1 MAVSV
6 FLEFPGVT
14 REQYEQ
20 LAQDMALSGPPE
32 GVIVH
37 VCGPTSEGGWRLV
50 DVWETQ
56 EAFER
61 FANELL
67 IPHAQARGFP
77 QPSEREFFEPFHVL
91 TAGG

>member
-1 MAVSV
+1 MAVGV

-20 LAQDMALSGPPE
+20 LAQDMALSAPPE
-32 GVIVH
+32 GVVVH

-50 DVWETQ
+50 DVWESQ

-61 FANELL
+61 FANESCSS
-67 IPHAQARGFP
+67 PARRPSGFP
-77 QPSEREFFEPFHVL
+77 SPPSESFSNLSMF
-91 TAGG
+91 

>member
-1 MAVSV
+1 MAVGV
-6 FLEFPGVT
+6 LLEFPGVT

-32 GVIVH
+32 EVIVH
-37 VCGPTSEGGWRLV
+37 VCGATSEGGWRLV
-50 DVWETQ
+50 DMWESQ

-67 IPHAQARGFP
+67 IPRAQARGFP
-77 QPSEREFFEPFHVL
+77 QPSEREFFGPFHVL
-91 TAGG
+91 T

>member
-32 GVIVH
+32 GVLVH
-37 VCGPTSEGGWRLV
+37 VCGPTSEGGGDSLTYGRHRRRSSALRMSCSSP
-50 DVWETQ
+50 
-56 EAFER
+56 AR
-61 FANELL
+61 R
-67 IPHAQARGFP
+67 HAGFP
-77 QPSEREFFEPFHVL
+77 NRPSESFSNLSTF
-91 TAGG
+91 